1 MGDPVYANAN
11 EVHGK
16 SMGGKTI
23 CNLPDVCFTP
33 PLTPATPP
41 GVPIPYPNTGMA
53 SDTSEGSR
61 TVKVNGEEVM
71 LKNSSAFKQSTGDEA
86 GSAPKKGIVSSK
98 IKGKCYFVAWS
109 MDVKIEGENAV
120 RHLDMTTHNHGTA
133 ATAAKPQPCV
143 AKLSA
148 ASAVDKKKCANE
160 GERKKQ
166 RFVVYIAQ
174 VYDAQGQP
182 FQPPKWYVGRTSGP
196 KVGASTREIIN
207 KRWNNPHHWR
217 SKQKGKKGRK
227 LTIGPLTAVCET
239 DSYRAVR
246 GAEEKH
252 KAAME
257 AAGCGVPQCNAVSK
271 KKSKAK
277 AEKTKKYM
285 DCAKA
290 INGTNCSTC
299 GS

>member
-1 MGDPVYANAN
+1 VGDPVYANSN
-11 EVHGK
+11 EVHSK

-33 PLTPATPP
+33 PQTPATPP

-86 GSAPKKGIVSSK
+86 GSAPKKGLISSK
-98 IKGKCYFVAWS
+98 TKGKVYFVAWS
-109 MDVKIEGENAV
+109 MDVKFEGENVV

-133 ATAAKPQPCV
+133 ANAAKPQPCM
-143 AKLSA
+143 ATLSA
-148 ASAVDKKKCANE
+148 ASKADQEKCKNDKK
-160 GERKKQ
+160 RKGKK
-166 RFVVYIAQ
+166 FIVYIAP
-174 VYDAQGQP
+174 VYDAQGKP
-182 FQPPKWYVGRTSGP
+182 TGKYYVGRAVGP
-196 KVGASTREIIN
+196 AGATADQIALN
-207 KRWNNPHHWR
+207 RWQKPHHWR
-217 SKQKGKKGRK
+217 AKTKTRN
-227 LTIGPLTAVCET
+227 LTIGPLQPVCET
-239 DSYRAVR
+239 DSYPAVR

-252 KAAME
+252 KQEME
-257 AAGCGVPQCNAVSK
+257 AAGLGVPQCNATSK
-271 KKSKAK
+271 KKSKA
-277 AEKTKKYM
+277 AKTQKNL

-290 INGTNCSTC
+290 INGSNCATC

>member
-1 MGDPVYANAN
+1 MGDPVFANSN

-33 PLTPATPP
+33 PQTPATPP

-86 GSAPKKGIVSSK
+86 GAAPKKGIVSSK
-98 IKGKCYFVAWS
+98 TKGKCYFVAWS
-109 MDVKIEGENAV
+109 MDVKFEGENVV

-143 AKLSA
+143 ATLAA
-148 ASAVDKKKCANE
+148 ASPADQKKCKNE
-160 GERKKQ
+160 GKRKGKK
-166 RFVVYIAQ
+166 FVVYIAQ
-174 VYDAQGQP
+174 VYDGNGRP
-182 FQPPKWYVGRTSGP
+182 YQPPKWYVGRA
-196 KVGASTREIIN
+196 VGNKTDTKAQIIA
-207 KRWNNPHHWR
+207 KRWGKPHHWR
-217 SKQKGKKGRK
+217 SKTATRK
-227 LTIGPLTAVCET
+227 QTIGPLTAVCET
-239 DSYRAVR
+239 DSYPAVR

-252 KAAME
+252 KQAME
-257 AAGCGVPQCNAVSK
+257 AAGFGVKQCNATSK
-271 KKSKAK
+271 KKSKA
-277 AEKTKKYM
+277 AKTKKYEE
-285 DCAKA
+285 CAKA
-290 INGTNCSTC
+290 INGPNCSTC
-299 GS
+299 AS